1 MGLLIIAIVLMVSVG
16 IVFLKGFTIRTFGIV
31 AIVLASGVSLI
42 LLNGYLTQRH
52 ARRVI
57 ARMDL
62 MALAY
67 FAGPY
72 AAEHDDSLPQSWE
85 QLVAEG
91 YVQPDPKA
99 AARFKSYARNPIEHP
114 SRLRWIPGAKLSA
127 YVVNGGRVLDRAT
140 SQPARLIWLDG
151 VSPAECD
158 EVGHNVSLLKT
169 WRKWKERQA
178 SGSTTRRADR

>member
-1 MGLLIIAIVLMVSVG
+1 MGLIIIAIVLTVSVG
-16 IVFLKGFTIRTFGIV
+16 IVSLKGFTIRTFGIV

-42 LLNGYLTQRH
+42 LLNGYLTQRY

-62 MALAY
+62 LALAM
-67 FAGPY
+67 FAGAY

-99 AARFKSYARNPIEHP
+99 TARFKGYVENPIEHP

-127 YVVNGGRVLDRAT
+127 YVVDGGGVLDRAT
-140 SQPARLIWLDG
+140 SQPARLIWLEG
-151 VSPAECD
+151 VSPADSD
-158 EVGHNVSLLKT
+158 EVHRNVYLLET
-169 WRKWKERQA
+169 WREWKERQA